1 MTGGTDWI
9 LAIESAVLHGT
20 WQVAAIGAAVA
31 IVFASRPTLRPAIRA
46 DIASAAL
53 LASAATF
60 VFTCC
65 WSLAH
70 TDRSAPLP
78 ALPDLSSMSAAIVDE
93 ASKRGTTGSDGGVTG
108 YAVAFA
114 WSWVAG
120 LLVLTSWTLVQALRV
135 RRLRSRTSAAPSD
148 WQARF
153 ERLARHAGVG
163 SGVRLLASRI
173 VDVPMVVGWL
183 RPVILMPAAAFTAM
197 PRDQL
202 EVVLLHELAHIRRH
216 DPVLD
221 LLQLVAV
228 NLVFFHPVAWWLR
241 RIAVVQRELA
251 CDDDATV
258 DREASRSLAQALLRI
273 QSLRHA
279 GVHARLLTPLSSQGD
294 PLMSRITRLLTDSS
308 RLQRRDGSARG
319 RLAAGTAAL
328 AIGFSMTLA
337 WARPVEPPISTPTA
351 SVPVEMLETLS
362 DALKRSV
369 ADGEISEKDAMAMY
383 KMFAEGFAADLHKDE
398 RTADLAATAKR
409 KLVEGQKLVEGMPW
423 PAKVVEGVRY
433 PGKTGSIFEH
443 LDRASGK
450 TMDLSR
456 GDIPV
461 IGELFQNRSLPSLEK
476 FEAHF
481 DAVDKKVASGELSP
495 EEAEWIFKKLETAY
509 EKAMI
514 TRLPRLAELEASF
527 GAIAEKIERGVL
539 SPEEAEAIFERL
551 EAKFEARNERSEIE
565 AVFIA
570 VEKKLEAGILTEE
583 EAGVILE
590 KLESAMERA
599 ESIKIGR
606 KIAIGVDLEQDAE
619 ELEEYIE
626 AVEKKLEAGLLTEE
640 EAEPIFERLEAKF
653 EARSEIDEI
662 DEFDMIEAAFI
673 AVERKLEA
681 EILTEEEAE
690 AIFERLELAIAA
702 IEQNDD

>member
-1 MTGGTDWI
+1 
-9 LAIESAVLHGT
+9 
-20 WQVAAIGAAVA
+20 
-31 IVFASRPTLRPAIRA
+31 
-46 DIASAAL
+46 
-53 LASAATF
+53 
-60 VFTCC
+60 
-65 WSLAH
+65 
-70 TDRSAPLP
+70 
-78 ALPDLSSMSAAIVDE
+78 
-93 ASKRGTTGSDGGVTG
+93 
-108 YAVAFA
+108 
-114 WSWVAG
+114 
-120 LLVLTSWTLVQALRV
+120 
-135 RRLRSRTSAAPSD
+135 
-148 WQARF
+148 
-153 ERLARHAGVG
+153 
-163 SGVRLLASRI
+163 
-173 VDVPMVVGWL
+173 
-183 RPVILMPAAAFTAM
+183 
-197 PRDQL
+197 
-202 EVVLLHELAHIRRH
+202 
-216 DPVLD
+216 
-221 LLQLVAV
+221 
-228 NLVFFHPVAWWLR
+228 
-241 RIAVVQRELA
+241 
-251 CDDDATV
+251 
-258 DREASRSLAQALLRI
+258 
-273 QSLRHA
+273 
-279 GVHARLLTPLSSQGD
+279 
-294 PLMSRITRLLTDSS
+294 MSRITRLLTDSS

-551 EAKFEARNERSEIE
+551 EAKFEAR
-565 AVFIA
+565 
-570 VEKKLEAGILTEE
+570 
-583 EAGVILE
+583 
-590 KLESAMERA
+590 
-599 ESIKIGR
+599 
-606 KIAIGVDLEQDAE
+606 
-619 ELEEYIE
+619 
-626 AVEKKLEAGLLTEE
+626 
-640 EAEPIFERLEAKF
+640 
-653 EARSEIDEI
+653 SEID
-662 DEFDMIEAAFI
+662 
-673 AVERKLEA
+673 
-681 EILTEEEAE
+681 
-690 AIFERLELAIAA
+690 
-702 IEQNDD
+702 

>member
-1 MTGGTDWI
+1 M
-9 LAIESAVLHGT
+9 LHGT

-221 LLQLVAV
+221 LLQRVAV

-527 GAIAEKIERGVL
+527 GAIAEKIEGGVL
-539 SPEEAEAIFERL
+539 STEEAEAIFERL

-565 AVFIA
+565 AIFIA

-583 EAGVILE
+583 EAGVILG
-590 KLESAMERA
+590 
-599 ESIKIGR
+599 GR
-606 KIAIGVDLEQDAE
+606 KHHGTGRVDQDRSEDRHRAWT
-619 ELEEYIE
+619 LNRTPRSIEEYIE

-640 EAEPIFERLEAKF
+640 EAEPIFERLEASF

-690 AIFERLELAIAA
+690 AIFEHLELAIAA